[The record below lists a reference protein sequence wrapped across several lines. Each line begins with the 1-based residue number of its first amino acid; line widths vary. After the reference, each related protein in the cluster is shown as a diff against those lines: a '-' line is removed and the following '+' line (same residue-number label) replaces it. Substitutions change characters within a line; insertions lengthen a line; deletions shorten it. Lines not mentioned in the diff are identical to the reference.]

1 MMTTPGPESYKELLL
16 FLATAGVVV
25 PLFGRLKFSPVFGF
39 LAAGVVLGPFGLGA
53 LAKDVPWLAAVSITD
68 VGKIAYL
75 AEFGVAFL
83 LFMIALELSWDRLIR
98 MRKLVFGL
106 GALQVLASTAV
117 LATIAFLLGETPA
130 SAAVLGSALAMSS
143 TAIILPSLAERKRL
157 NTTAGR
163 ACFAVLL
170 FQDLAVAPL
179 LFMVAMLGGREGT
192 GLGTGLL
199 YALVP
204 AMIALVALAGVGRML
219 LRPLFHM
226 VAATKSNELFVAA
239 CLLIVIGAGLV
250 TALSGQSMALGAFLA
265 GLLLAETEYRRQIEV
280 TIQPFQGLLLSLFFV
295 SVGAGLDLSEIIAN
309 PIPTIGVAIGLVAVK
324 ALILFPIALLM
335 GLPKTA
341 AGELAIVLGPGGEF
355 ALILIGAAVAV
366 NIVPSAVS
374 ATATVA
380 ATLTMITI
388 PLLIRILGR
397 GTSRAPAGDAALA
410 AGLTPRHDDGL
421 ERVMVVGYGRV
432 GQLVADMLTRHKL
445 EFLAIDADPALVAR
459 ERARGKPIFYGDV
472 TQVEL
477 LRRCGIQSARAL
489 VVTLDAPDAIE
500 SVVRAA
506 RSERPDLTIVAR
518 ARDAAH
524 ASKLYDL
531 KVTDAVP
538 ETIEAS
544 LQLSE
549 AALIDIGIPMGLVI
563 ASIHEKRDEFRRMLQ
578 APERERHAVRT
589 PRALPESDPA
599 NDMRSSSNSVK

>member
-1 MMTTPGPESYKELLL
+1 MTTPGPENYKELLL
-16 FLATAGVVV
+16 FLATAGVIV
-25 PLFGRLKFSPVFGF
+25 PLFGRLKLSPVFGF

-68 VGKIAYL
+68 VGQIAYL

-199 YALVP
+199 YAFAP

-239 CLLIVIGAGLV
+239 CLLVVIGAGLV
-250 TALSGQSMALGAFLA
+250 TALGGQSMALGAFLA

-280 TIQPFQGLLLSLFFV
+280 TIQPFQGLLLGLFFV
-295 SVGAGLDLSEIIAN
+295 SVGARLDLSEIIAN
-309 PIPTIGVAIGLVAVK
+309 PIPTIGIAIGFVAVK
-324 ALILFPIALLM
+324 AVILFPIALVM
-335 GLPKTA
+335 GLPKTV

-410 AGLTPRHDDGL
+410 VGLTPRHDDGL
-421 ERVMVVGYGRV
+421 ERVIVVGYGRV

-445 EFLAIDADPALVAR
+445 EFLAIDADSALVAR

-489 VVTLDAPDAIE
+489 VVTSNQSSGP
-500 SVVRAA
+500 
-506 RSERPDLTIVAR
+506 P
-518 ARDAAH
+518 
-524 ASKLYDL
+524 
-531 KVTDAVP
+531 VP
-538 ETIEAS
+538 
-544 LQLSE
+544 
-549 AALIDIGIPMGLVI
+549 
-563 ASIHEKRDEFRRMLQ
+563 
-578 APERERHAVRT
+578 
-589 PRALPESDPA
+589 SDPT
-599 NDMRSSSNSVK
+599 